1 MSWSISLEKTVSD
14 FQVRLPDS
22 HSMRNSHCPFLNL
35 PFRIILKI
43 LDSSV
48 SEWFKTCSLSPMN
61 LIELGVYVI
70 LLFLV
75 WFWTILFIFGRLIF
89 CFVGQI
95 LSSCFWIMITS
106 QVNCIDDWLQRFHIR
121 TLNEFV
127 CEVRA
132 FFWNDERS
140 SRNIPQFPWFSFRY
154 FVCFRQYLN
163 KSGILVCSSYRC
175 FFRFWKCWSFSCA
188 IFSLILRFSR
198 ICLMYCLSWGT
209 TAVSNWRCP
218 QTWGKMVHI
227 QCMAYMEI
235 CELPLK
241 HLGEFSASFLNFVYN
256 KSSNIVLFCRSYA
269 ELSANGNWMFCVWL
283 SGKFHRAETRLERKF
298 CPLFYTNILGAL

>member
-1 MSWSISLEKTVSD
+1 MWIWVVRIKTVIWSISVDLLWLYTACWCLGASHQRRQYLIPRSVYLISIQWEIHVAYSWIFFLEFFWKCWIR
-14 FQVRLPDS
+14 Q
-22 HSMRNSHCPFLNL
+22 
-35 PFRIILKI
+35 
-43 LDSSV
+43 V

-61 LIELGVYVI
+61 LIELRVYVI

-75 WFWTILFIFGRLIF
+75 WLWTILFIFGRLIF

-106 QVNCIDDWLQRFHIR
+106 QVNCIDDWLQRSHIR

-175 FFRFWKCWSFSCA
+175 FFRFLKCWSFSCA

-198 ICLMYCLSWGT
+198 ICLM
-209 TAVSNWRCP
+209 
-218 QTWGKMVHI
+218 
-227 QCMAYMEI
+227 
-235 CELPLK
+235 
-241 HLGEFSASFLNFVYN
+241 
-256 KSSNIVLFCRSYA
+256 
-269 ELSANGNWMFCVWL
+269 
-283 SGKFHRAETRLERKF
+283 
-298 CPLFYTNILGAL
+298 